1 VVKVHVFNEACNKGV
16 RMETRYRAL
25 RTIATI
31 FKVLGWVILI
41 LGILSACG
49 TSALVV
55 VSGSTILGLSESGGG
70 DTGVV
75 YSVIVA
81 VVSFIVMIVTVG
93 LYALLLIAAS
103 EGIYVFLDIEENTR
117 EMVRR
122 LGQRGGGAVPPPPSP

>member
-1 VVKVHVFNEACNKGV
+1 MRLANKGV

-31 FKVLGWVILI
+31 FKVLGWIILI

-49 TSALVV
+49 TSAMLML
-55 VSGSTILGLSESGGG
+55 SGSALLGFSGSGGG
-70 DTGVV
+70 GDVGLV
-75 YSVIVA
+75 YSGILA

-93 LYALLLIAAS
+93 LYALVLIAAS
-103 EGIYVFLDIEENTR
+103 EGIHVFLDIEENTR
-117 EMVRR
+117 EMARR